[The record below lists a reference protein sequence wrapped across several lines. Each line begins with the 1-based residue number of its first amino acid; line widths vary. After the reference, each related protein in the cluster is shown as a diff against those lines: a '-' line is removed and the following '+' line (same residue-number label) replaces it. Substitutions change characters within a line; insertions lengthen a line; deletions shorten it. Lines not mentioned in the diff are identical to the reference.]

1 MAASTWRRLHSFL
14 GLAALAASLA
24 LVSPAFAESV
34 LHRGNGAEP
43 ETLDVHK
50 SSGVPE
56 ADIQRDLFEGL
67 VAEAA
72 DGSFIPGAAAS
83 WSISDDGRTYT
94 FKLRPDGRWSN
105 GDAVTAADFVYAFRR
120 GVDPNV
126 GSDYAFILWPIANA
140 EEITKGKGKD
150 LASLG
155 AKALDAL
162 TLEVTLRAPTP
173 YFLGLLTHHQAYP
186 VHRAS
191 IEAHGSKWTRPGNLV
206 SNGAYRLAGWVPQS
220 HITLERNPR
229 FRAAASV
236 AIDKIR
242 YYPTEDGATEL
253 KRFRAGELDI
263 THDVPSDQVQWIEKN
278 LTEDFHNTPYLGTY
292 YYALNTKSGPF
303 AGNVRLRQALAL
315 AIDREILTGKVTRA
329 GEVPAYSWV
338 PPGVSGYKQQ
348 RPPWSKIG
356 QKARNLRARKLYF
369 EAGYSKEK
377 PLEVE
382 ILYNTSDNHKKIA
395 VAISAMWKKT
405 LGVRTTLLNQEW
417 KVYLTSRRALQFEIC
432 RAGWIGDYNDAN
444 TFLELLKGTVGAL
457 NPTGYANPRYDAL
470 MAKAEI
476 ATDMA
481 GRARLMQDAERQM
494 LNDMPIVPIYHYTTQ
509 HLVSAAVGGW
519 QDNIMDVHPSRWLS
533 LKR

>member
-1 MAASTWRRLHSFL
+1 MAMRAWRRLAQFV
-14 GLAALAASLA
+14 ALALFTALA
-24 LVSPAFAESV
+24 LPTPATAESI

-83 WSISDDGRTYT
+83 WTISDDGRTYT

-105 GDAVTAADFVYAFRR
+105 GDAVTAGDFVYAFRR
-120 GVDPNV
+120 GVDPQV
-126 GSDYAFILWPIANA
+126 GSDYAFILWPITNA
-140 EEITKGKGKD
+140 EKITKGKGANLESMGVRAVD
-150 LASLG
+150 
-155 AKALDAL
+155 DL

-191 IEAHGSKWTRPGNLV
+191 LAAHGSKWTRPGNLV
-206 SNGAYRLAGWVPQS
+206 SNGAYRLADWVPQS
-220 HITLERNPR
+220 HVTLVRNER

-236 AIDKIR
+236 AIDKIV

-253 KRFRAGELDI
+253 KRFRAGELDV

-278 LTEDFHNTPYLGTY
+278 LAADFHNTPYLGTY
-292 YYALNTKSGPF
+292 YYSLNTKSGPF
-303 AGNVRLRQALAL
+303 AGNVKLRHALAL

-338 PPGVSGYKQQ
+338 PPGVSGYAQQ
-348 RPPWSKIG
+348 RPAWSKID
-356 QKARNLRARKLYF
+356 QKSRNARARKFYF
-369 EAGYSKEK
+369 EAGYSKKK

-395 VAISAMWKKT
+395 VAVSAMWKKT
-405 LGVRTTLLNQEW
+405 LGVRTTLMNQEW

-444 TFLELLKGTVGAL
+444 TFLELLKGNVGPL
-457 NPTGYANPRYDAL
+457 NPAGYANPRYDAL
-470 MAKAEI
+470 MAKAET

-481 GRARLMQDAERQM
+481 RRAELMQEAERLMLA
-494 LNDMPIVPIYHYTTQ
+494 DMPIVPIYHYTTQ
-509 HLVSAAVGGW
+509 HLITAAVRGW